1 MQIAYELSSDGKCD
15 GNCVPLP
22 KMGKDLLA
30 RGEKYRGAFMKGS
43 MALESNSPFLKIC
56 LLLGRLL
63 VKAGGTA
70 KVKTLPCYCCG
81 VTTAKLVASQPE
93 K

>member
-56 LLLGRLL
+56 L
-63 VKAGGTA
+63 
-70 KVKTLPCYCCG
+70 PCYCCG

-93 K
+93 N